1 MTDTTTRP
9 EPNDF
14 NRQVIDALRASG
26 GVLHEGPFAGAPLLV
41 LHTRGRRTGRTYENP
56 MMYLELDGHV
66 YVFASRGGHPEHP
79 DWYLNLVAD
88 PSVTVERDGQTYTAR
103 AEVLGED
110 ERARVYGLQS
120 DAYPQFAEYQRQ
132 TSRAIPVVELVRVD

>member
-1 MTDTTTRP
+1 MSENPARP

-26 GVLHEGPFAGAPLLV
+26 GVLTEGPFAGAPLLV
-41 LHTRGRRTGRTYENP
+41 LHTRGRRSGREYEHP
-56 MMYLELDGHV
+56 MMYLEHDGHV
-66 YVFASRGGHPEHP
+66 YVFASRAGHPEHP
-79 DWYLNLVAD
+79 DWYLNLVAE
-88 PSVTVERDGQTYTAR
+88 PSVTVERGGETYAAR
-103 AEVLGED
+103 AEVLEED

-132 TSRAIPVVELVRVD
+132 TSRVIPVVELVRAD